1 MMNQSILRKVLIIGI
16 TLLLA
21 AGESKA
27 GAPFAGYHSVMI
39 KTPPDL
45 HCMHLYG
52 IWGAPPE
59 SGALR
64 TVLYSRLNPIPGWH
78 YTGYMALN
86 GTQLTVNMYGS
97 DDCVDDFIAQRV
109 LTVPSNDGLQ
119 NVWVDM
125 SGQPPPRNPRGPR

>member
-1 MMNQSILRKVLIIGI
+1 MINQSILRKVLAVGI

-21 AGESKA
+21 AGGSKA
-27 GAPFAGYHSVMI
+27 DVGYHSVML
-39 KTPPDL
+39 KTPPNL

-59 SGALR
+59 VNVLR
-64 TVLYSRLNPIPGWH
+64 TVLYSKLNPIPGWH

-97 DDCVDDFIAQRV
+97 DDCFDDFIAQRV
-109 LTVPSNDGLQ
+109 LTVPSNDGLR